1 MVYQSLI
8 EVHVIVED
16 SIRHL
21 MHSLTNGLNISDVLR
36 NMPSYT
42 FTKTM
47 ELIESIVKEFE
58 YDKIKSD
65 LVEECE
71 PEKTTYDQWRRQNAH
86 FMKEFIRKPD
96 NVMEELV
103 EEQYEEKPPIW
114 EEFQPEI
121 VQTQQEPESDLYD
134 DHLRSQLSYRERM
147 RKEFEE
153 NQALIEKEKLEERRK
168 VRVLVDGQPEKV
180 TYDID
185 GKIILKAKRIQL
197 APVRKIEGQQMKES
211 APSQTEELAVLK
223 PRRPAFRKPKLKVFK
238 VQPTNEDGEAQKII
252 AQQERNHLQEFMDV
266 LQLKPGVFLEMEHY
280 EKGQRIKHTQAQDL
294 PYRIQ
299 NKMDQYLASEQSQSI
314 RLSKEE
320 YSSITINNSILRGS
334 YEQSYLKKKTGVRQN
349 STQKTK
355 QSDYE
360 DTVPKNGIVKVND
373 IGKFYDLLIKD
384 SEIIE
389 ENTHTDFPPL
399 LMDRQESLSIQEF
412 KTPTKSELPSIP
424 ATQFYKY
431 LQKQQ
436 PPSLSRIDN
445 NSVTGSVTSKLTRD
459 RSMPEVASNM
469 KLHQCLA
476 APKIGKF
483 LGFGVNQKYKF

>member
-1 MVYQSLI
+1 MNSLN
-8 EVHVIVED
+8 
-16 SIRHL
+16 
-21 MHSLTNGLNISDVLR
+21 NGLNISDVLR
-36 NMPSYT
+36 NMPS
-42 FTKTM
+42 FTSIKTL
-47 ELIESIVKEFE
+47 ELVESIVKQFE

-65 LVEECE
+65 LDEEGE
-71 PEKTTYDQWRRQNAH
+71 PEKPMNDQWRRQNAQL
-86 FMKEFIRKPD
+86 MKEYIRKPD
-96 NVMEELV
+96 NKIEELV
-103 EEQYEEKPPIW
+103 EEQFEEKPPSW

-134 DHLRSQLSYRERM
+134 DQLRSQLSYREKM

-153 NQALIEKEKLEERRK
+153 NQAQIEKEKQEERRK
-168 VRVLVDGQPEKV
+168 IRVLVDGQPEKV

-185 GKIILKAKRIQL
+185 GKIILKAKRVQL
-197 APVRKIEGQQMKES
+197 APVKKIEGQQMKES
-211 APSQTEELAVLK
+211 APSQTNELAVIK
-223 PRRPAFRKPKLKVFK
+223 PRRPTFPKPKLKVFK
-238 VQPTNEDGEAQKII
+238 VQPINENGEAQKII
-252 AQQERNHLQEFMDV
+252 AQQERNPLQEFMDV
-266 LQLKPGVFLEMEHY
+266 LELKPGVFLEIEQY
-280 EKGQRIKHTQAQDL
+280 EKGQRNKHTQAQDL
-294 PYRIQ
+294 PYKIQ

-334 YEQSYLKKKTGVRQN
+334 YEKSYLKKKSGIRQN
-349 STQKTK
+349 TTQKTK

-360 DTVPKNGIVKVND
+360 DIIPKNGIVKVND

-389 ENTHTDFPPL
+389 ENTHTEFPPIL
-399 LMDRQESLSIQEF
+399 IDKQDSISIQEF
-412 KTPTKSELPSIP
+412 KTPIKSELPSIP

-431 LQKQQ
+431 LSKQQ
-436 PPSLSRIDN
+436 PTSLSRIDN

-459 RSMPEVASNM
+459 RSMPEVISNM

-483 LGFGVNQKYKF
+483 LGFGINQKYQF

>member
-1 MVYQSLI
+1 MNSL
-8 EVHVIVED
+8 
-16 SIRHL
+16 
-21 MHSLTNGLNISDVLR
+21 NKGLNVSDVLR
-36 NMPSYT
+36 NMPSFT

-47 ELIESIVKEFE
+47 ELIESIVKEIE

-65 LVEECE
+65 LDEEGE
-71 PEKTTYDQWRRQNAH
+71 PERPTNDQWRRQNAQL
-86 FMKEFIRKPD
+86 MKEFIRKPD
-96 NVMEELV
+96 NKIEELE
-103 EEQYEEKPPIW
+103 EEQFEEKPPSW

-134 DHLRSQLSYRERM
+134 DHLRSQLSYREKM

-153 NQALIEKEKLEERRK
+153 NQAQIEKEKQEERRK
-168 VRVLVDGQPEKV
+168 IRVLVDGQPEKV

-185 GKIILKAKRIQL
+185 GKIILKAKRVQL
-197 APVRKIEGQQMKES
+197 APVKKIEGQQVKES
-211 APSQTEELAVLK
+211 APSQTEELAVIK
-223 PRRPAFRKPKLKVFK
+223 PRRPALPKPKLKLFK
-238 VQPTNEDGEAQKII
+238 VQPTNENAEAQKII

-266 LQLKPGVFLEMEHY
+266 LELKPGVFLEIDHY
-280 EKGQRIKHTQAQDL
+280 EKGQRNKHTQAQDL

-334 YEQSYLKKKTGVRQN
+334 YEQSYLKKKSGIRQN
-349 STQKTK
+349 TTQKTK

-360 DTVPKNGIVKVND
+360 DTMPKNGIVKVND

-389 ENTHTDFPPL
+389 ENTHTEFPPI
-399 LMDRQESLSIQEF
+399 LMDKQDSLSIQEF
-412 KTPTKSELPSIP
+412 KTPIKSELPSIP

-431 LQKQQ
+431 LSKQQ

-459 RSMPEVASNM
+459 RSMPEVISNM

-476 APKIGKF
+476 APKIGKY
-483 LGFGVNQKYKF
+483 LGFGINQKYKF

>member
-1 MVYQSLI
+1 MNSLN
-8 EVHVIVED
+8 
-16 SIRHL
+16 
-21 MHSLTNGLNISDVLR
+21 NGLNVSDVLR
-36 NMPSYT
+36 NMPS
-42 FTKTM
+42 FTSIKTL
-47 ELIESIVKEFE
+47 ELVESIVKQFE

-65 LVEECE
+65 LDEEGE
-71 PEKTTYDQWRRQNAH
+71 PDKPMNDQWRRQNAQL
-86 FMKEFIRKPD
+86 MKEYIRKPD
-96 NVMEELV
+96 NKIEELV
-103 EEQYEEKPPIW
+103 EEQFEEKPPSW

-134 DHLRSQLSYRERM
+134 DQLRSQLSYREKM

-153 NQALIEKEKLEERRK
+153 NQAQIEKEKQEERRK
-168 VRVLVDGQPEKV
+168 IRVLVDGQPEKV

-185 GKIILKAKRIQL
+185 GKIILKAKRVQL
-197 APVRKIEGQQMKES
+197 APVKKIEGQQMKES
-211 APSQTEELAVLK
+211 APSQTNELAVIK
-223 PRRPAFRKPKLKVFK
+223 PRRPAFPKPKLKVFK
-238 VQPTNEDGEAQKII
+238 VQPINENGEAQKII
-252 AQQERNHLQEFMDV
+252 AQQERNPLQEFMDV
-266 LQLKPGVFLEMEHY
+266 LELKPGVFLEIEQY
-280 EKGQRIKHTQAQDL
+280 EKGQRNKHTQAQDL
-294 PYRIQ
+294 PYKIQ

-334 YEQSYLKKKTGVRQN
+334 YEKSYLKKKSGIRQN
-349 STQKTK
+349 TTQKTK

-360 DTVPKNGIVKVND
+360 DIIPKNGIVKVND

-389 ENTHTDFPPL
+389 ENTHTEFPPI
-399 LMDRQESLSIQEF
+399 LMDKQDSISIQEF
-412 KTPTKSELPSIP
+412 KTPIKSELPSIP

-431 LQKQQ
+431 LSKQQ
-436 PPSLSRIDN
+436 PTSLSRIDN

-459 RSMPEVASNM
+459 RSMPEVISNM

-483 LGFGVNQKYKF
+483 LGFGINQKYQF

>member
-1 MVYQSLI
+1 MNSLN
-8 EVHVIVED
+8 
-16 SIRHL
+16 
-21 MHSLTNGLNISDVLR
+21 NGLNVSDVLR
-36 NMPSYT
+36 NMPSFT

-47 ELIESIVKEFE
+47 ELIESIVKEIE

-65 LVEECE
+65 LGEEGE
-71 PEKTTYDQWRRQNAH
+71 PERPTNDQWRRQNAH
-86 FMKEFIRKPD
+86 LMKEFIRKPD
-96 NVMEELV
+96 NKIEELE
-103 EEQYEEKPPIW
+103 EEQFEEKPPSW

-134 DHLRSQLSYRERM
+134 DHLRSQLSYREKM

-153 NQALIEKEKLEERRK
+153 NQAQIEKEKQEERRK
-168 VRVLVDGQPEKV
+168 IRVLVDGQPEKV

-185 GKIILKAKRIQL
+185 GKIILKAKRVQL
-197 APVRKIEGQQMKES
+197 APVKKIEGQQVKES
-211 APSQTEELAVLK
+211 APSQTEELAVIK
-223 PRRPAFRKPKLKVFK
+223 PRRPALPKPKLKLFK
-238 VQPTNEDGEAQKII
+238 VQPSNENAEALKII

-266 LQLKPGVFLEMEHY
+266 LELKPGVFLEIDHH
-280 EKGQRIKHTQAQDL
+280 EKGQRNKHTQAQDL
-294 PYRIQ
+294 PYRVQ

-334 YEQSYLKKKTGVRQN
+334 YEQSYLKKKSGIRQN
-349 STQKTK
+349 TTQKTK

-360 DTVPKNGIVKVND
+360 DTMPKNGIVKVND

-389 ENTHTDFPPL
+389 ENTHTEFPPI
-399 LMDRQESLSIQEF
+399 LMDKYDSLSIQEF
-412 KTPTKSELPSIP
+412 KTPIKSELPSIP

-431 LQKQQ
+431 LSKQQ

-459 RSMPEVASNM
+459 RSMPEVISNM

-476 APKIGKF
+476 APKIGKY
-483 LGFGVNQKYKF
+483 LGFGINQKYKF